1 MYGGTAP
8 KILAA
13 MEAKVEREGLLK
25 IGFEATRH
33 GNVYFAEKM
42 EKLNAIEDPTLAARY
57 SGGVWRTVWAARN
70 AMKEMYFAPSTSR
83 RQRVLAALKDA
94 KEWME
99 LKEENGLPY

>member
-1 MYGGTAP
+1 MSPVVARSVSIAPELGGRQMAT
-8 KILAA
+8 
-13 MEAKVEREGLLK
+13 GL
-25 IGFEATRH
+25 
-33 GNVYFAEKM
+33 
-42 EKLNAIEDPTLAARY
+42 P
-57 SGGVWRTVWAARN
+57 VWAARN